1 MNRDH
6 SIVFKIPSKYCIS
19 DSFIDYDGYSIS
31 SKGFLTTVAAWHWSD
46 CKEIT
51 HVQWQRSPSKMVGT
65 STVAA
70 QCWSNFEEIP
80 HVQGQRRSPS
90 KTVGGVKSH
99 LESNPIPSQRHSEGS
114 NKMLCIPGDAAET
127 RCVCV

>member
-19 DSFIDYDGYSIS
+19 DSFIDCDGYSIS
-31 SKGFLTTVAAWHWSD
+31 SKGFLTTVAAWRWSD

-51 HVQWQRSPSKMVGT
+51 HVQRQRSPSKMVGT
-65 STVAA
+65 GTVAA

-90 KTVGGVKSH
+90 KMVGGTKSR
-99 LESNPIPSQRHSEGS
+99 LEPNPLPSRDTQRAQTYLVHTRSQRPHR
-114 NKMLCIPGDAAET
+114 D
-127 RCVCV
+127 